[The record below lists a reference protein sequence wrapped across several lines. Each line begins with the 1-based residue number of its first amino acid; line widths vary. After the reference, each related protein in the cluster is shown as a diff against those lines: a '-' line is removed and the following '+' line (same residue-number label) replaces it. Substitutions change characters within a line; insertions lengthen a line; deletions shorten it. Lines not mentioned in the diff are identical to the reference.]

1 MSKLFLVNIDMN
13 GNEIQNV
20 VLQPLATAPAN
31 PTVGRIYYD
40 TTDSMLKTYNGTAWT
55 PVGAVVSVNGKVG
68 VVTLTQDDVGNGST
82 YKRTHN
88 DLTDALVALINGS
101 LQRSGGTMSG
111 NIAMGGNSITGLAAP
126 SANTDAA
133 TKKYADDLVSGLG
146 AVFKFKGTKATT
158 SELPLSGNSQGDVW
172 LVSAD
177 SSEYVW
183 TLSAASGTA
192 AGWEKLGVV
201 VDLSTYA
208 PLASPAFTGTPTAPT
223 ADSSTNNTQIAT
235 MASVHN
241 VVDDALGYKGV
252 RHSSDTIGTSATSA
266 TVTAYGRVICA
277 WATQG
282 NSGSQVMVDISIGDM
297 SEFGYSDVVFTVAS
311 APSSA
316 ITCHVFSVGQFQS

>member
-88 DLTDALVALINGS
+88 DLTDALVTLINGS

-192 AGWEKLGVV
+192 AGWEKLGVT
-201 VDLSTYA
+201 VDLSAYA

-223 ADSSTNNTQIAT
+223 AYNASPGSQQIAN
-235 MASVHN
+235 MSAVLDVAN
-241 VVDDALGYKGV
+241 NIGV
-252 RHSSDTIGTSATSA
+252 RHSSDTIGTSAT
-266 TVTAYGRVICA
+266 TVTVTVFGMVIAA

-282 NSGSQVMVDISIGDM
+282 NSGNQVMVDISIGEM
-297 SEFGYSDVVFTVAS
+297 SEDGYTGVTFTVAS
-311 APSSA
+311 APSST
-316 ITCHVFSVGQFQS
+316 ITCHVFSVQYYVS